1 MIISL
6 NHKILFF
13 HISKTAGTSI
23 SLMLENI
30 CDDAKSSFNKIFLNN
45 IHNQAVRHIKDKLDL
60 MQSNRYPFTHITQ
73 TDARPFLQL
82 SNIDTSDFSEFIIVR
97 NPYDRLKSQMIYQK
111 LNEQYSVD
119 HFLNRFESLNSSPS
133 GYWFC
138 RQMEYIKDPITK
150 NLQIYKYEELN
161 KLWPFLANIK
171 PYKPFVVQRVNET
184 ANKKDVKIE
193 FTLAQKK
200 RIYHMWRESFEY
212 LGYPK
217 GF

>member
-23 SLMLENI
+23 SLMLEDI

-60 MQSNRYPFTHITQ
+60 MKQNRYPFTHITQ

-82 SNIDTSDFSEFIIVR
+82 SNIDTSDFYEFIVVR
-97 NPYDRLKSQMIYQK
+97 NPYDRLKSQMIYQGLHEK
-111 LNEQYSVD
+111 YTVD
-119 HFLNRFESLNSSPS
+119 SFLNKFEIINTAHS

-138 RQMEYIKDPITK
+138 RQMEYIKNPITK
-150 NLQIYKYEELN
+150 NLQIYKYEELH
-161 KLWPFLANIK
+161 KLWSFLADIK

-184 ANKKDVKIE
+184 VNKTDVNIE

-200 RIYHMWRESFEY
+200 RIYHMWRDSFEY